1 MKLFDKIKNL
11 FIEEVEEEKPIKKEV
26 IKIEI
31 PSPEEQKQKEVERVE
46 EDEVLP
52 DSLGVLKKEEKY
64 NSVVFFD
71 DKDFDTLTVSQSF
84 KNKPVVKRE
93 GYNNKEVKE
102 EKKIFKATPI
112 ISPIYGILDKNYR
125 REDVTPK
132 KTNHSLMYDLEDI
145 TVDDVR
151 KKAFGTL
158 EDELETTL
166 FSKTSVIV
174 NKEEFIEKDNI
185 TDMFEE
191 LEQEANY
198 VNNEVDEDTI
208 EMDLLN
214 ELQSQSHEMNLV
226 EEAME
231 EPEEDI
237 DLKESDLFNLIDS
250 MYDKGEDE

>member
-1 MKLFDKIKNL
+1 
-11 FIEEVEEEKPIKKEV
+11 
-26 IKIEI
+26 
-31 PSPEEQKQKEVERVE
+31 
-46 EDEVLP
+46 
-52 DSLGVLKKEEKY
+52 
-64 NSVVFFD
+64 
-71 DKDFDTLTVSQSF
+71 
-84 KNKPVVKRE
+84 
-93 GYNNKEVKE
+93 
-102 EKKIFKATPI
+102 
-112 ISPIYGILDKNYR
+112 
-125 REDVTPK
+125 
-132 KTNHSLMYDLEDI
+132 
-145 TVDDVR
+145 
-151 KKAFGTL
+151 
-158 EDELETTL
+158 LETTL

>member
-31 PSPEEQKQKEVERVE
+31 PSPEEQNLKEVEKIE
-46 EDEVLP
+46 KDEVLP
-52 DSLGVLKKEEKY
+52 DNLGVLKKEEKF

-132 KTNHSLMYDLEDI
+132 KTNLSLMYDLDDI

-166 FSKTSVIV
+166 FSKTSIIV
-174 NKEEFIEKDNI
+174 NKEENIEKDTV

-198 VNNEVDEDTI
+198 SKNEVDEDTM

-214 ELQSQSHEMNLV
+214 ELQAQTHEINLI
-226 EEAME
+226 EEAMDDQE
-231 EPEEDI
+231 ETS

>member
-26 IKIEI
+26 IKVEI

-52 DSLGVLKKEEKY
+52 DNLGVLKKEEKY

-174 NKEEFIEKDNI
+174 NKEEFVEKDNI

-198 VNNEVDEDTI
+198 INNEVDEDTI